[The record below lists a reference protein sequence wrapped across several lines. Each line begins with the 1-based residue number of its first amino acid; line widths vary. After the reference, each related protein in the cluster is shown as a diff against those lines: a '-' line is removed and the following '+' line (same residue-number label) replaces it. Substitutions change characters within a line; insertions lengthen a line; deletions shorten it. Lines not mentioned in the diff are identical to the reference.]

1 MEKWRVYNEHRK
13 CRMDCFDNFWQ
24 VLHGC
29 RWVCRHAKHDA
40 EKSSYNR
47 SKLQLLVGW
56 MMRWCRHWQLQ

>member
-13 CRMDCFDNFWQ
+13 CRMDCFDNSWQ
-24 VLHGC
+24 VLLHGC

-47 SKLQLLVGW
+47 SKLELGW
-56 MMRWCRHWQLQ
+56 LDG